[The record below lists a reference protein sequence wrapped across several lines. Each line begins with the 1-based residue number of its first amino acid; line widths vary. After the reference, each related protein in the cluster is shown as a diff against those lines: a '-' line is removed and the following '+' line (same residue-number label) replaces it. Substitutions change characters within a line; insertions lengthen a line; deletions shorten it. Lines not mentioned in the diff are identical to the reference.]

1 MSAPGK
7 RRVTDVVGS
16 VVSLK
21 VEVWS
26 DVVCPWCYI
35 GKRRFEAALAR
46 FAHRG
51 EVELVWRSFELDV
64 SAPPST
70 AEQGTYAERLATKYR
85 CSVIEA
91 QTMIDNLTT
100 TAAQEGL
107 DFRFDL
113 ARPGNTFDAHRLL
126 HLALEHG
133 RQDELKE
140 RLDRATF
147 TEGSPVSDHSA
158 LRALSTQVGLPEA
171 EVDAVLRSDR
181 YSDAVRADE
190 AQAGAYGIS
199 GVPFFVVDGRYG
211 ISGAQPADAVL
222 QTLDKAWSERS
233 PHTLVTPGGS
243 APSCEGDTCAL

>member
-1 MSAPGK
+1 M
-7 RRVTDVVGS
+7 
-16 VVSLK
+16 K

-46 FAHRG
+46 FDQRD
-51 EVELVWRSFELDV
+51 EVELVWRSFELDE
-64 SAPPST
+64 SAPPSST
-70 AEQGTYAERLATKYR
+70 DQGAYAERLAAKYG
-85 CSVIEA
+85 CSVTEA
-91 QTMIDNLTT
+91 QSMIDNVTA

-140 RLDRATF
+140 RLDHATF

-158 LRALSTQVGLPEA
+158 LRALATQVGLPEV
-171 EVDAVLRSDR
+171 EVDAVLTSGRFSE
-181 YSDAVRADE
+181 AVRADE
-190 AQAGAYGIS
+190 AQARAYGIS
-199 GVPFFVVDGRYG
+199 GVPFFVIDGRYG
-211 ISGAQPADAVL
+211 ISGAQPAEAFL

-233 PHTLVTPGGS
+233 PLTFVTSGGS
-243 APSCEGDTCAL
+243 APACEGDACGL